1 MEIRLLR
8 YFLAVAQEESIS
20 KAADILHITQPTLSR
35 QLMDLEKELNT
46 KLLIRGKRNKK
57 ITLTEDGK
65 LLKSR
70 AQEIIELTN
79 KTESEFLFGDKNIS
93 GDIFIGGGETD
104 AIRVIARTI
113 KRLSLEYPNIKY
125 HFYSGNGE
133 DVTEKLNKGLLD
145 FGVFIEPID
154 KKEYGFIQL
163 PQNDTWGILMRKD
176 SDLSKKEFIEPED
189 LINIPLFSSRQYLV
203 KNLISGWLGFDFEK
217 LNIIGSY
224 NLLYNASVMVE
235 EGLGYA
241 LCIDKLINISGDS
254 KLCFKPLKP
263 KLEAGILVAWN
274 KNQPLSKIAKLFI
287 QKLQE
292 EITD

>member
-1 MEIRLLR
+1 M
-8 YFLAVAQEESIS
+8 
-20 KAADILHITQPTLSR
+20 
-35 QLMDLEKELNT
+35 
-46 KLLIRGKRNKK
+46 
-57 ITLTEDGK
+57 
-65 LLKSR
+65 
-70 AQEIIELTN
+70 
-79 KTESEFLFGDKNIS
+79 
-93 GDIFIGGGETD
+93 
-104 AIRVIARTI
+104 
-113 KRLSLEYPNIKY
+113 
-125 HFYSGNGE
+125 
-133 DVTEKLNKGLLD
+133 D

-176 SDLSKKEFIEPED
+176 SDLAKKEFIEPED

-263 KLEAGILVAWN
+263 KLEAGILVAWP